1 MNKESDMNRTFGS
14 LVILSAV
21 GLVTG
26 CQSSSS
32 DTERGPDRTVAYYI
46 KVDSSMPGVAIE
58 TNKVIAGKTPLTLR
72 VFGDVAGGFHNLG
85 SPEFLVRA
93 LPSNTNEFTQT
104 KSFRTGKNSAPG
116 DRIPGF
122 IFFDMSRP
130 TSGISIDSVP
140 ER

>member
-1 MNKESDMNRTFGS
+1 MNRTFGS

-32 DTERGPDRTVAYYI
+32 ETEHGPGRTIAFYI
-46 KVDSSMPGVAIE
+46 SVDSSVPGVTIE
-58 TNKVIAGKTPLTLR
+58 TNKVIAGKTPLTLK
-72 VFGDVAGGFHNLG
+72 VFGDVTGGFHNFG
-85 SPEFLVRA
+85 SPEFVVRA
-93 LPSNTNEFTQT
+93 LSSSTNEFTQS